1 VAPLRGEGGLKAGS
15 VRGVATPPEI
25 PPLLD
30 EQVLANLHEDFAST
44 DDLDELASLIRN
56 FVARG
61 EEGVGAAAAAVK
73 GGEREAI
80 RQAAH
85 KLKGSSRTLGALLL
99 GAVAG
104 KVEAA
109 AAEGDLAVAERG
121 SRELEVVFGLTRHAL
136 VDMAEAIGGDGS
148 RSAAAAQP
156 AVQPLRALLVDD
168 EPIALAVLRATAE
181 RLGHESVVATD
192 GEAAFALYE
201 SERPHVVI
209 TDLWMPGIDGLEL
222 SRRIRALDGPMPYVA
237 VLSASADDALAELG
251 ETIDASLTKPL
262 REDELRA
269 VFGLAAQRGP

>member
-1 VAPLRGEGGLKAGS
+1 MAPLRGEGGLKAGS